1 MSMKRGDVELDPNL
15 IDHAVQKDIVRT
27 LVSAS
32 SARFSELKPKRIES
46 NLFMYHLN
54 QLMQRGVVE
63 KNDGMYSLT
72 SKGRAFVDRANL
84 DRLVF
89 RVQPKIL
96 TILTI
101 ETTGGKWLLLERTHE
116 PHMNRVGFPS
126 GKIHFGEQLNDAAE
140 RELSEKTGITDIPLQ
155 LRGNIYMRFLD
166 KNTLQT
172 MNHIVGYVFHAKVA
186 REIKPS
192 TAGKYW
198 RAFWGD
204 ESQLTA
210 GNVFK
215 GHNDILKLLG
225 SKKPF
230 IESFDY
236 ESDF

>member
-1 MSMKRGDVELDPNL
+1 MELDPNL

-32 SARFSELKPKRIES
+32 NARFSELKPKRIES

-54 QLMQRGVVE
+54 QLLQRGVVE
-63 KNDGMYSLT
+63 KTDGTYSLT

-84 DRLVF
+84 DKLVF

-96 TILTI
+96 TILAV
-101 ETTGGKWLLLERTHE
+101 ETKEGKWLLLERMHE

-126 GKIHFGEQLNDAAE
+126 GKIHFGEPLQDAAE
-140 RELSEKTGITDIPLQ
+140 RELFEKTGIIDIPLK
-155 LRGNIYMRFLD
+155 LRGNICMRFLD
-166 KNTLQT
+166 KSSLQV
-172 MNHIVGYVFHAKVA
+172 MNHIIGYVYYAKVTK
-186 REIKPS
+186 EVVPS
-192 TAGKYW
+192 PPSKYW

-204 ESQLTA
+204 EGQLTA

-215 GHNDILKLLG
+215 GHQDILKLLV
-225 SKKPF
+225 SNKQF